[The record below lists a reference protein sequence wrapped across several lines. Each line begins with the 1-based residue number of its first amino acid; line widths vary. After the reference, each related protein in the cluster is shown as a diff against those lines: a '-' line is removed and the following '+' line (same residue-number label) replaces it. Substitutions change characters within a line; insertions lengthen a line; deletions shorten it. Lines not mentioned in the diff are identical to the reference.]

1 MRFVIVAIVVMK
13 RREYKS
19 ISVFH
24 WYTVGFRRWIL
35 NSSRLLI
42 SLTSMS
48 WKAAWWTRQCIRF
61 HATSHVY
68 IHMCIYRDMVSI
80 WWVANTGICLLPA
93 SFVHIYIYIL
103 ICVGKISSSFGCHV
117 GLVWRRKSG
126 RIDFC
131 YVVECSISH
140 QFHWLTSQICP
151 ALNKSNEHHEIR
163 ISIIYCVNP
172 IQTAAYGPIGN
183 ITSFLSWTVLC
194 SSRFMSR

>member
-1 MRFVIVAIVVMK
+1 MLSLTQSWRARWSVDHHVNSRISYRVLSAWCLFLGLIVYSTCTKLALQAYTCLCYFPYLKRSLKVICYLYARTCMRFVIVAIVVMK

-93 SFVHIYIYIL
+93 SFVHIYIYL
-103 ICVGKISSSFGCHV
+103 Y
-117 GLVWRRKSG
+117 VW
-126 RIDFC
+126 
-131 YVVECSISH
+131 E
-140 QFHWLTSQICP
+140 
-151 ALNKSNEHHEIR
+151 
-163 ISIIYCVNP
+163 
-172 IQTAAYGPIGN
+172 
-183 ITSFLSWTVLC
+183 
-194 SSRFMSR
+194 